1 MDKSKIKNPLPFIL
15 MIMIIFLSTIS
26 IFTFNIYSDINSK
39 NKLQLASQSRY
50 LKDPS
55 SQIDFENI
63 ISSQYNNY
71 FKENNKDS
79 FTFGLGRDSY
89 WIKTD
94 ISNILIKDITS
105 QSHVLYLDYS
115 GIHKINIYIPTISDG
130 VRDYSLLKGGIYYP
144 GIQDEIGH
152 FFPTF
157 KLPKNLDTSR
167 PLYTNI
173 KSDYSKNF
181 SMGIQDETKFWRE
194 QQFNL
199 FLLALS
205 YGIMIAMILYNLV
218 LFLALKDKTYIYYV
232 GYMFFMLIYQI
243 GVIGSLKVLNFN
255 LGEALEKQIIAST
268 FISISFAL
276 LFAVSFLNIPKFVP
290 KAIIPIK
297 VFIAI
302 NILGVLLVL
311 TGNIF
316 HANHLAYLPGAVL
329 PFFIMIVAIK
339 AYLRGK
345 SEAKYYIIATVM
357 LFSSIFIFVL
367 RRFGLVEHNF
377 ISSYAISLSA
387 SLESIF
393 LSFALAERISYLKKR
408 EEVGRKKTMELKS
421 MVNIDSLTEIYN
433 RRYYDE
439 NISSVYNLCCRDN
452 KIASLIYLDI
462 DNFKNF
468 NDTYGHPMGD
478 RVIKSLAKII
488 KENIRSEDHPCRIG
502 GEEFAVIFP
511 SLNDSQASLVA
522 ERIRESFEEVDFSS
536 FAPEIPGVTISIG
549 VAQLMEGESLDDWVS
564 RADKNLYR
572 AKKTGR
578 NKVI

>member
-1 MDKSKIKNPLPFIL
+1 MYKNKIKNPLPYIL
-15 MIMIIFLSTIS
+15 MIVIIFLSTIS
-26 IFTFNIYSDINSK
+26 IFIFNIYSDINTR
-39 NKLQLASQSRY
+39 NKVQLASHSKY
-50 LKDPS
+50 LRDPLH
-55 SQIDFENI
+55 QIEFEHM
-63 ISSQYNNY
+63 ISAQYNNY

-89 WIKTD
+89 WIESD

-105 QSHVLYLDYS
+105 QSQIIYLDYS

-157 KLPKNLDTSR
+157 KLPQNLDTSR

-181 SMGIQDETKFWRE
+181 SMGIQGETKFWRE

-232 GYMFFMLIYQI
+232 GYMFFMLIYQV

-316 HANHLAYLPGAVL
+316 YANHLAYLPGAVL

-377 ISSYAISLSA
+377 ITSYAISLSA

-408 EEVGRKKTMELKS
+408 DEVGRKKNKELKT